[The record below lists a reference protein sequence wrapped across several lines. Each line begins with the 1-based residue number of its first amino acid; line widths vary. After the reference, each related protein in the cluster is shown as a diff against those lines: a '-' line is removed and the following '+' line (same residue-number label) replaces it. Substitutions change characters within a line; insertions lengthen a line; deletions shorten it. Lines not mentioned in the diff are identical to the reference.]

1 MKNVANTFRKIYK
14 KTGNSGSDADYELI
28 ANVGVNGIDLDLMKG
43 ATTELDGEIGLIP
56 KPSAG
61 TINRYLRCDGTWA
74 VPPDTNTTYNLS
86 SFGITATAA
95 EINKLDGLTASKTE
109 LNYTDGV
116 TSNIQTQINSIK
128 NKIPTTSYT
137 ELTGGWGDSSLFLYR
152 IGDMVVFLLS
162 AVFSL
167 PSANKEYTIFG
178 SCPSVYRPKKASI
191 MRIPCH
197 GVSSGVPS
205 SDDYI
210 LFQSNGVITYSTSDA
225 RRLERYVAGAYLI

>member
-43 ATTELDGEIGLIP
+43 ATTKADGEIGLVP

-116 TSNIQTQINSIK
+116 TSNIQTQLNSIK
-128 NKIPTTSYT
+128 NLLNGDGITHAHNGLVAYSSTEVVNTSQGFTWNFYT
-137 ELTGGWGDSSLFLYR
+137 GIGYRPRVCIFYPEIDIGDAYLFYKFDQSDSSKVVMGIHGNVVIGSIR
-152 IGDMVVFLLS
+152 IG
-162 AVFSL
+162 
-167 PSANKEYTIFG
+167 IF
-178 SCPSVYRPKKASI
+178 
-191 MRIPCH
+191 IP
-197 GVSSGVPS
+197 
-205 SDDYI
+205 
-210 LFQSNGVITYSTSDA
+210 
-225 RRLERYVAGAYLI
+225 AGM

>member
-43 ATTELDGEIGLIP
+43 ATTELDGEIGLVP

-109 LNYTDGV
+109 LNYTDGL

-128 NKIPTTSYT
+128 NKLGNIKEIGFKSKSVNTGGSGTINAIAYISELISNPNASNGNTWVYAFNAHQEANPTYIITTSLRANGQILIYT
-137 ELTGGWGDSSLFLYR
+137 NEAFHQNMRVNIIAFY
-152 IGDMVVFLLS
+152 
-162 AVFSL
+162 
-167 PSANKEYTIFG
+167 FG
-178 SCPSVYRPKKASI
+178 
-191 MRIPCH
+191 
-197 GVSSGVPS
+197 
-205 SDDYI
+205 
-210 LFQSNGVITYSTSDA
+210 
-225 RRLERYVAGAYLI
+225 

>member
-43 ATTELDGEIGLIP
+43 ATTELDGEIGLVP

-128 NKIPTTSYT
+128 NKISKVKSIVFKNKVISTSGANPCAISTTS
-137 ELTGGWGDSSLFLYR
+137 EL
-152 IGDMVVFLLS
+152 
-162 AVFSL
+162 
-167 PSANKEYTIFG
+167 FG
-178 SCPSVYRPKKASI
+178 SGTGATSFNTIIYAYNCHEEANPCAIQSISVRTNGQIIAYFNVGFHQN
-191 MRIPCH
+191 MRINIL
-197 GVSSGVPS
+197 G
-205 SDDYI
+205 I
-210 LFQSNGVITYSTSDA
+210 LFS
-225 RRLERYVAGAYLI
+225 

>member
-43 ATTELDGEIGLIP
+43 ATTELDGEIGLVP

-109 LNYTDGV
+109 LNYTDGL

-128 NKIPTTSYT
+128 NKLGNIKEIGFKSKSVNTGGSGTINAIAYISELISNPNASNGNTWVYAFNAHEEANPTYIITTSLRANGQILIYT
-137 ELTGGWGDSSLFLYR
+137 NES
-152 IGDMVVFLLS
+152 
-162 AVFSL
+162 FSQHMRVNII
-167 PSANKEYTIFG
+167 AFYFG
-178 SCPSVYRPKKASI
+178 
-191 MRIPCH
+191 
-197 GVSSGVPS
+197 
-205 SDDYI
+205 
-210 LFQSNGVITYSTSDA
+210 
-225 RRLERYVAGAYLI
+225 

>member
-1 MKNVANTFRKIYK
+1 MDK

-28 ANVGVNGIDLDLMKG
+28 ANVGVNGIDLDIMKG
-43 ATTELDGEIGLIP
+43 ATTKADGEIGLVP

-116 TSNIQTQINSIK
+116 TSSIQNQLN
-128 NKIPTTSYT
+128 NKAASNHSHNGLIAYSSSEVVNTTKGLTWNFYT
-137 ELTGGWGDSSLFLYR
+137 GLG
-152 IGDMVVFLLS
+152 
-162 AVFSL
+162 
-167 PSANKEYTIFG
+167 
-178 SCPSVYRPKKASI
+178 YRPK
-191 MRIPCH
+191 C
-197 GVSSGVPS
+197 V
-205 SDDYI
+205 I
-210 LFQSNGVITYSTSDA
+210 LTPQFNIGDAYLYYAYDNSTSSYIQIVIWGNPVQGSI
-225 RRLERYVAGAYLI
+225 RFSIVIPAGAG

>member
-43 ATTELDGEIGLIP
+43 ATTELDGEIGLVP

-61 TINRYLRCDGTWA
+61 TINRYLRCDGTWS
-74 VPPDTNTTYNLS
+74 VPPDTNTTYSLS

-128 NKIPTTSYT
+128 NNAI
-137 ELTGGWGDSSLFLYR
+137 
-152 IGDMVVFLLS
+152 
-162 AVFSL
+162 
-167 PSANKEYTIFG
+167 
-178 SCPSVYRPKKASI
+178 
-191 MRIPCH
+191 
-197 GVSSGVPS
+197 
-205 SDDYI
+205 
-210 LFQSNGVITYSTSDA
+210 
-225 RRLERYVAGAYLI
+225 VAYA